1 MNILLD
7 TCTFIW
13 LTQEPVKLSRIAAG
27 LIDDDQNSLFL
38 SDVSLWEV
46 TLKFTSGRFSLPTS
60 PKDWLTEKCDFFKLS
75 LVPVQRSAI
84 FLTAELPDIHP
95 DPFDRLIAAQAI
107 ENQFTILSPDR
118 PLSLLG
124 ASRIW

>member
-1 MNILLD
+1 MNLLLD

-13 LTQEPVKLSRIAAG
+13 LTQEPVKLSRIAAD
-27 LIDDDQNSLFL
+27 LIDDEQNRLFL

>member
-13 LTQEPVKLSRIAAG
+13 LTQEPVKLSRIAADI
-27 LIDDDQNSLFL
+27 IDDGQNSLFL

-60 PKDWLTEKCDFFKLS
+60 PKDWLTEKCDFFMLA

-84 FLTAELPDIHP
+84 FLTADLPDIHL

-107 ENQFTILSPDR
+107 ENDFTILSPDR

-124 ASRIW
+124 AKRTW